1 MKTLKEKY
9 YTGKELRKMGFNG
22 TQIKSMLEDGTLSR
36 IRRGVYR
43 TSSMNNSNQSFIDV
57 CAAAPKCVIAGLSA
71 LRYYNL
77 TTFIPQSVYIA
88 IKRGDALPRIIYP
101 PIEISVVSEKYFNLG
116 IEMVKDGKYS
126 FRIYGIEKAVCDA
139 FRYKNKIGLDIAKE
153 VLKEYI
159 RRKDRNLNKLLQIAE
174 KCKVKNIIESW
185 LTALI

>member
-1 MKTLKEKY
+1 MKALKEKY

-22 TQIKSMLEDGTLSR
+22 TQIKSMLENGTLSR
-36 IRRGVYR
+36 IRRGIYR
-43 TSSMNNSNQSFIDV
+43 TSSMNSSNQSFIDMCV
-57 CAAAPKCVIAGLSA
+57 AAPKCVISSLSA

-88 IKRGDALPRIIYP
+88 VKRGDTLPRIIYP
-101 PIEISVVSEKYFNLG
+101 PVEILVMSEKFFSLG
-116 IEMVKDGKYS
+116 IETVKEGKYS
-126 FRIYGIEKAVCDA
+126 FRIYSIEKSICDA
-139 FRYKNKIGLDIAKE
+139 FRYKNKVGLDIAKE

-159 RRKDRNLNKLLQIAE
+159 RRKDRNINKLLQMAG